1 METVVIT
8 GGDGFIGSHL
18 VRYLAEK
25 GMYVYALTILG
36 SPTVERIQNIRN
48 VTVIQCDLNETD
60 TLLRE
65 LPESPVAFFHLAW
78 AGVSPESRN
87 SVDIQL
93 GNVSL
98 CIEAAKL
105 AAKLQ
110 AQRFV
115 LPGSTM
121 EYAYCGKEINEKAC
135 PSPQNA
141 YGAAKISAR
150 YLCEALCEE
159 LKLPYIYVVITGI
172 YASDRRDNNVI
183 YYTISELLQGRKPS
197 LTALEQRW
205 DYVHIDD
212 VTRAF
217 FLIATQGKAG
227 AFYGIGHGDN
237 WPLANYIIQIR
248 DAIDPSLPLGI
259 GEVPY
264 KDSRL
269 PSSCVDMISLK
280 KDTGFIPKIPFEIGI
295 KEVIKNV
302 KEAM

>member
-18 VRYLAEK
+18 ARCFAKK
-25 GMYVYALTILG
+25 GLRVYALTIPG
-36 SPTVERIQNIRN
+36 SPTVDRIQSIHN
-48 VTVIQCDLNETD
+48 VTIIQRNLDEADVLLNA
-60 TLLRE
+60 
-65 LPESPVAFFHLAW
+65 LPKSPVAFIHLAW
-78 AGVSPESRN
+78 AGVSPEQRN
-87 SVDIQL
+87 SVMAQSQNI
-93 GNVSL
+93 GL
-98 CIEAAKL
+98 CLQAVRL
-105 AAKLQ
+105 AAQLQ
-110 AQRFV
+110 AQRFI

-121 EYAYCGKEINEKAC
+121 EYAYCGQGINGQAC

-159 LKLPYIYVVITGI
+159 LKLPYIYVVITGV
-172 YASDRRDNNVI
+172 YAADRRDNNVI

-205 DYVHIDD
+205 DYIHIDD
-212 VTRAF
+212 VTQAF
-217 FLIATQGKAG
+217 YLIATQGKAG

-237 WPLANYIIQIR
+237 WPLSNYIVQIR

-264 KDSRL
+264 KDARL
-269 PSSCVDMISLK
+269 PSSCVDVTSLK
-280 KDTGFIPKIPFEIGI
+280 KDTGFVAEIPFEVGI
-295 KEVIKNV
+295 KKVI
-302 KEAM
+302 EAMREEL